1 MKSKNIIY
9 TLIISLSLM
18 TLYPLSS
25 LGADSLW
32 DYNTMDTTGS
42 DLAEN
47 FVYDQPA
54 AQDIPSEGSTKPQ
67 KQKKIK
73 FNFKKDKK
81 SDEPTQEPEIKKEKK
96 QKVKKEKQ
104 ENSAVQDTE
113 KKGFW
118 GIFKH
123 KKDKEK
129 IPSNS
134 YQSAPVEDTEQPI
147 SLPNQAT
154 DQQSSPDSPNLN
166 YGYSQFEENETPAV
180 SRASSRSEK
189 YIKDI
194 EIHGTNVISP
204 DVIMSSLKQKKGE
217 IYSRDLVQEDLRN
230 IYQMGYFSEKMRA
243 IPVNNPDGTI
253 TLKIILEENAPV
265 TDFTIEGNT
274 VVSNEEIL
282 SYLIDMKG
290 KPQNIAKLN
299 EAIEKIQMC
308 YASKGYILA
317 RIDSVTDDPDG
328 TINISIKEGTINRIL
343 IAGNEKTKDF
353 VIERNVLSEPGM
365 VYNENL
371 LKEDIVRLYASQ
383 AFKDVTREITPCADM
398 PDAYDITIN
407 VQEQRTASISIGGGL
422 DTVTGV
428 FGSLGIADNNFRGRN
443 QRVSL
448 NGLVG
453 SGVILNDASIMRR
466 MNLQVELSFFEPY
479 FFNADTSLMSKLFF
493 RDFGSYQVPLAIEQ
507 RFGGEITVAH
517 RMKRNKHLTST
528 FSLGVEN
535 INVKEGDFNK
545 IASLYQ
551 RYNIPIEERA
561 KQLDGG
567 LFMSLSPAL
576 IFDTREGG
584 TVTRKGTI
592 ASLRFD
598 EEIGLLDFGKTH
610 GKLTGSFKHY
620 IPVGKKSS
628 LSFTVKGG
636 GKIHGD
642 DMPEVMMYRLGGPYT
657 IRGFKMS
664 GVGTGDAF
672 IMGSAEFA
680 TPIPFLDRTRLARKI
695 NFLNNIRFTVWADA
709 GKVFNPTVTNTL
721 YDRPLEAISA
731 GVGLK
736 LYIPGMGPLS
746 IDYGIPFTN
755 PGENGNPSGY
765 FTFGVG
771 DLIY

>member
-1 MKSKNIIY
+1 
-9 TLIISLSLM
+9 M

-42 DLAEN
+42 DMAEN

-54 AQDIPSEGSTKPQ
+54 AQDIPSEDSTKPQ

-96 QKVKKEKQ
+96 QKIKKEKQ
-104 ENSAVQDTE
+104 ENSAGQDRE

-118 GIFKH
+118 DIFKH
-123 KKDKEK
+123 KKDKES
-129 IPSNS
+129 IPSDS
-134 YQSAPVEDTEQPI
+134 SQSTPAEDTEQPI
-147 SLPNQAT
+147 SLPSQNT

-204 DVIMSSLKQKKGE
+204 DVILSSLKQKKGE

>member
-9 TLIISLSLM
+9 ILIISLSLM

-42 DLAEN
+42 DMAEN

-54 AQDIPSEGSTKPQ
+54 AQNVPSDVPAETK
-67 KQKKIK
+67 KTKK
-73 FNFKKDKK
+73 FNFGFKRDKK
-81 SDEPTQEPEIKKEKK
+81 SEDLIPEQKTKKENP
-96 QKVKKEKQ
+96 EK
-104 ENSAVQDTE
+104 SAEQNTEKDTE
-113 KKGFW
+113 KKGF
-118 GIFKH
+118 FDFLKH
-123 KKDKEK
+123 KKDKDNIQTETQQ
-129 IPSNS
+129 
-134 YQSAPVEDTEQPI
+134 QSAPAEEAEQPI
-147 SLPNQAT
+147 SLPES
-154 DQQSSPDSPNLN
+154 DSGQQSPQNSPNLN

-204 DVIMSSLKQKKGE
+204 DVILSSLKQKKGE
-217 IYSRDLVQEDLRN
+217 IYSRDIVQEDLRN

-383 AFKDVTREITPCADM
+383 AFKDVTREITPCADE

-407 VQEQRTASISIGGGL
+407 VQEQRTANISIGGGL

-507 RFGGEITVAH
+507 RFGGEVTVAH

-535 INVKEGDFNK
+535 IDVKEGDFNK

-709 GKVFNPTVTNTL
+709 GKIFNPTVTNTI
-721 YDRPLEAISA
+721 YDRPLEAVTA

-755 PGENGNPSGY
+755 PGENGNPNGY

>member
-1 MKSKNIIY
+1 MA
-9 TLIISLSLM
+9 
-18 TLYPLSS
+18 LYPLSS
-25 LGADSLW
+25 LGAESLW
-32 DYNTMDTTGS
+32 DS
-42 DLAEN
+42 
-47 FVYDQPA
+47 
-54 AQDIPSEGSTKPQ
+54 
-67 KQKKIK
+67 
-73 FNFKKDKK
+73 
-81 SDEPTQEPEIKKEKK
+81 
-96 QKVKKEKQ
+96 
-104 ENSAVQDTE
+104 
-113 KKGFW
+113 
-118 GIFKH
+118 
-123 KKDKEK
+123 
-129 IPSNS
+129 
-134 YQSAPVEDTEQPI
+134 EDTGFSAGELLSEI
-147 SLPNQAT
+147 SA
-154 DQQSSPDSPNLN
+154 D
-166 YGYSQFEENETPAV
+166 ENETPAV
-180 SRASSRSEK
+180 SRTTHKGDK

-194 EIHGTNVISP
+194 EIHGTNVVTP
-204 DVIMSSLKQKKGE
+204 DVILTQIKQKKGE
-217 IYSRDLVQEDLRN
+217 IYDRDTVQEDLKN
-230 IYQMGYFSEKMRA
+230 IYQLGYFTEKMRA

-290 KPQNIAKLN
+290 QPQNIAKLN

-308 YASKGYILA
+308 YGSKGYILA

-353 VIERNVLSEPGM
+353 VVERNVLSEPGM
-365 VYNENL
+365 IYNENL

-383 AFKDVTREITPCADM
+383 AFKDVTREIEPCVDI

-407 VQEQRTASISIGGGL
+407 VQEQRTANISIGGGL

-428 FGSLGIADNNFRGRN
+428 FGSVGIADNNFRGMN
-443 QRVSL
+443 QRISL

-453 SGVILNDASIMRR
+453 SGVILNDASIKRR
-466 MNLQVELSFFEPY
+466 MNMQVELSFFEPY
-479 FFNADTSLMSKLFF
+479 FLNADTSLMSKLFF
-493 RDFGSYQVPLAIEQ
+493 RDFGSYQVPLAIE
-507 RFGGEITVAH
+507 RRYGGEVTVAH
-517 RMKRNKHLTST
+517 RMKRNKNLTST

-535 INVKEGDFNK
+535 VDVREGDFDK

-551 RYNIPIEERA
+551 RYNIPISERA

-567 LFMSLSPAL
+567 LFLSLSPSL
-576 IFDTREGG
+576 IYDTREGG
-584 TVTRKGTI
+584 PVTRKGTL

-598 EEIGLLDFGKTH
+598 EELGIIDFDKTH
-610 GKLTGSFKHY
+610 GKLTGSLKHY

-628 LSFTVKGG
+628 LSFTAKGG

-642 DMPEVMMYRLGGPYT
+642 NMPEVMMYRLGGPYT

-664 GVGTGDAF
+664 GVGTGNAF

-680 TPIPFLDRTRLARKI
+680 TPIPFLDRTRLARKV
-695 NFLNNIRFTVWADA
+695 NFLNNIRVTAWVDA
-709 GKVFNPTVTNTL
+709 GKVFNPTVTNTI
-721 YDRPLEAISA
+721 YDRPLHAISA

-755 PGENGNPSGY
+755 AGENGNSNGY

-771 DLIY
+771 DLMY

>member
-1 MKSKNIIY
+1 
-9 TLIISLSLM
+9 M
-18 TLYPLSS
+18 TLYPLTSV
-25 LGADSLW
+25 GADSLW
-32 DYNTMDTTGS
+32 DYNSMDTTGS
-42 DLAEN
+42 EMAERY
-47 FVYDQPA
+47 VYEGQPEFSDA
-54 AQDIPSEGSTKPQ
+54 SALTQKETKRE
-67 KQKKIK
+67 KKARL
-73 FNFKKDKK
+73 
-81 SDEPTQEPEIKKEKK
+81 KKEKK
-96 QKVKKEKQ
+96 EQ
-104 ENSAVQDTE
+104 EAALKSEENQTIA
-113 KKGFW
+113 
-118 GIFKH
+118 
-123 KKDKEK
+123 
-129 IPSNS
+129 
-134 YQSAPVEDTEQPI
+134 EDTPTAQTSKKQGNWFTNLFHKNKKTNELQQEEEIEVQTSP
-147 SLPNQAT
+147 SSGTT
-154 DQQSSPDSPNLN
+154 DSSNEYTEGQNEPNLN
-166 YGYSQFEENETPAV
+166 YGFSQYEENETPAV
-180 SRASSRSEK
+180 SRSTTRGDK

-204 DVIMSSLKQKKGE
+204 ELILQQVKQKKGQ
-217 IYSRDLVQEDLRN
+217 IYSRETVQEDLRN
-230 IYQMGYFSEKMRA
+230 IYGMGYFSEKMRA

-383 AFKDVTREITPCADM
+383 AFKDVTREITPCEE
-398 PDAYDITIN
+398 PDTYDITIN
-407 VQEQRTASISIGGGL
+407 VQEQRTANISIGGGL

-479 FFNADTSLMSKLFF
+479 FFNADTSLMSKLFY
-493 RDFGSYQVPLAIEQ
+493 RDFGSYQVPLAIE
-507 RFGGEITVAH
+507 RRVGGEVTVAH
-517 RMKRNKHLTST
+517 RLKRNRHLTST

-535 INVKEGDFNK
+535 IDVSEGDFNK

-551 RYNIPIEERA
+551 KYNIPISERA

-584 TVTRKGTI
+584 TVTRKGTL

-598 EEIGLLDFGKTH
+598 EEIGLLDFGQTH
-610 GKLTGSFKHY
+610 GKLTGSIKHY
-620 IPVGKKSS
+620 IPMGKKSS

-664 GVGTGDAF
+664 GVGTGEAF

-680 TPIPFLDRTRLARKI
+680 TPIPFLDRSRLARKV

-709 GKVFNPTVTNTL
+709 GKIFNPTVTNTL

-755 PGENGNPSGY
+755 PGDNGNPNGY

>member
-1 MKSKNIIY
+1 
-9 TLIISLSLM
+9 M
-18 TLYPLSS
+18 TFYPLSGM
-25 LGADSLW
+25 GADSFW
-32 DYNTMDTTGS
+32 DYNVMDTSGS
-42 DLAEN
+42 EMSEN
-47 FVYDQPA
+47 FEYQQP
-54 AQDIPSEGSTKPQ
+54 ELR
-67 KQKKIK
+67 
-73 FNFKKDKK
+73 
-81 SDEPTQEPEIKKEKK
+81 EPEKSETKKEKKVKVKKNKKEKNSEKKFRFIRKKEKK
-96 QKVKKEKQ
+96 QE
-104 ENSAVQDTE
+104 T
-113 KKGFW
+113 
-118 GIFKH
+118 
-123 KKDKEK
+123 
-129 IPSNS
+129 
-134 YQSAPVEDTEQPI
+134 TEQLEQQLV
-147 SLPNQAT
+147 LPKNNDAEQTAPAT
-154 DQQSSPDSPNLN
+154 EAPADIFTPPEEQNYDYSRLNLPDT
-166 YGYSQFEENETPAV
+166 NETPAV
-180 SRASSRSEK
+180 SRTTAKGDK

-194 EIHGTNVISP
+194 EIHGTNVVEP
-204 DVIMSSLKQKKGE
+204 EVILTSIKQKKGE
-217 IYSRDLVQEDLRN
+217 IYNREIVQQDLRN
-230 IYQMGYFSEKMRA
+230 IYQLGYFSEKMRA

-274 VVSNEEIL
+274 VVSTEEIL
-282 SYLIDMKG
+282 AYLVDMKG

-299 EAIEKIQMC
+299 EAIANIQQC

-317 RIDSVTDDPDG
+317 RVDSVTDDPDG
-328 TINISIKEGTINRIL
+328 TINISLKEGTINKIL

-353 VIERNVLSEPGM
+353 VVERNVLSEPGM
-365 VYNENL
+365 VYNENV
-371 LKEDIVRLYASQ
+371 LKEDIVRLYATQ
-383 AFKDVTREITPCADM
+383 AFKDVTREITPCEDI

-407 VQEQRTASISIGGGL
+407 VQEQRTANISIGGGL

-428 FGSLGIADNNFRGRN
+428 FGSVGIADNNFRGRN

-453 SGVILNDASIMRR
+453 SGVILNDASIKRR
-466 MNLQVELSFFEPY
+466 MNMQVELSFFEPY

-493 RDFGSYQVPLAIEQ
+493 RDFGSYQVPLAIE
-507 RFGGEITVAH
+507 RRYGGEVTVAH

-535 INVKEGDFNK
+535 IDVREGDFNK

-551 RYNIPIEERA
+551 KYSVPISERA

-567 LFMSLSPAL
+567 LFMSLSPSL
-576 IFDTREGG
+576 IYDTREGG
-584 TVTRKGTI
+584 TVTRKGTL
-592 ASLRFD
+592 ANLRFD
-598 EEIGLLDFGKTH
+598 EEFGLIDFDKTH
-610 GKLTGSFKHY
+610 GKLTGSIKHY
-620 IPVGKKSS
+620 IPIGKKSS
-628 LSFTVKGG
+628 LSFTAKGG

-642 DMPEVMMYRLGGPYT
+642 NMPEVMMYRLGGPYT

-680 TPIPFLDRTRLARKI
+680 TPIPFLDRTRLARKV

-721 YDRPLEAISA
+721 YDRPLHAITA
-731 GVGLK
+731 GIGLK

-755 PGENGNPSGY
+755 AGDNGNQGGY

-771 DLIY
+771 DLLY